1 MIISH
6 VNLLVEN
13 QLLALVSIM
22 SIGLLLGRIKIFG
35 FRLGVAAV
43 LFVGLALFVYTI
55 GLESGPDFFKSLKST
70 GLRNNGLALG
80 AIVSTTA
87 LAWLLIKLFNLEP
100 ATGAGML
107 TGALTNTPAM
117 AAVVD
122 TLPSLIDADSGEVH
136 RILELPVVAYSLT
149 YPLGVLG
156 VILTIAIYGAI

>member
-1 MIISH
+1 IYI
-6 VNLLVEN
+6 
-13 QLLALVSIM
+13 
-22 SIGLLLGRIKIFG
+22 
-35 FRLGVAAV
+35 
-43 LFVGLALFVYTI
+43 VGLALFVYTI

-122 TLPSLIDADSGEVH
+122 ALPSLIDADSGAVH
-136 RILELPVVAYSLT
+136 HILELPVVAYSLT
-149 YPLGVLG
+149 YPLGVLV
-156 VILTIAIYGAI
+156 VILTIAIYGAIMKVDHQKEATDAGVWIQELHGRRIQVTRDD